1 MLIKMEAMFIPR
13 SLKRKETAKSDC
25 SRTFIRKRNLQAE
38 KFHLIDERSKDS
50 VPETEPRNTEI
61 STSTRR
67 PLDEPNLSE
76 EGNDHEEEEEEEEI
90 VSYSKKQRWP
100 TPGEPVCVVCGRY
113 GAYIVD
119 QTDKD
124 VCSLECKAR
133 HLKDVTAKKA
143 KELLNERSS
152 SCNQSLQGISIT
164 ETTTDSLDSMNSSTQ
179 MPMLLLDDGKS
190 KLYYKE
196 HPFITGVSLNQVDH
210 IRINLNIRVKG
221 EKVSKPIL
229 EFQHCQFTET
239 LNENLAQFGY
249 LTPTPVQMQVI
260 PSALSLRDVMACA
273 QTGSGKTAAFLLPMI
288 QIIFSEID
296 WELQNKKSINT
307 ESPRGLIMTPTREL
321 CMQIEK
327 QAKELMKGLPH
338 MKTALLVGGLPLPPQ
353 LHRLRSGVQIVVAT
367 PGRLQEIVA
376 QSGVD
381 LSCIKCFVLDE
392 VDVML
397 QMGFDCQVQD
407 IIDKLPARKQTL
419 MFSAT
424 IPSSIETMATKL
436 LINPVYTLVGS
447 PSAPTDSVKQVVL
460 WVEDKSKKKRLFSI
474 LQDSKHFRPPI
485 VVFVDSKMGADLLAE
500 AVREVCEIHCLP
512 MHGDK
517 LQSERSKTLES
528 FQAGDCPVLVCT
540 SLLGRGIDLPNV
552 SQVINFDMP
561 SSVEEYIHQVGR
573 AGRLGKTGWAL
584 TFINNTNKNVF
595 LGLVDSLQASGV
607 KLPQELLNSPY
618 LQQQRQRTKDTLRKR
633 KHKDTVTHENLM
645 DLIKKNSRR
654 KKAP

>member
-25 SRTFIRKRNLQAE
+25 SRTFIRKRNLQTE
-38 KFHLIDERSKDS
+38 KFQLIDERSKDS
-50 VPETEPRNTEI
+50 VQETEPRNTEI

-76 EGNDHEEEEEEEEI
+76 EGNDHEEEEEEI

-152 SCNQSLQGISIT
+152 SCNQSLHGISIT

-179 MPMLLLDDGKS
+179 MSMLLLDNGKS

-196 HPFITGVSLNQVDH
+196 HPFIRGLSLNQVDD

-221 EKVSKPIL
+221 EEVSKPIL

-288 QIIFSEID
+288 QIIYSEI
-296 WELQNKKSINT
+296 
-307 ESPRGLIMTPTREL
+307 
-321 CMQIEK
+321 
-327 QAKELMKGLPH
+327 
-338 MKTALLVGGLPLPPQ
+338 
-353 LHRLRSGVQIVVAT
+353 
-367 PGRLQEIVA
+367 GRL
-376 QSGVD
+376 D
-381 LSCIKCFVLDE
+381 FL
-392 VDVML
+392 
-397 QMGFDCQVQD
+397 
-407 IIDKLPARKQTL
+407 ARVYRA
-419 MFSAT
+419 AT
-424 IPSSIETMATKL
+424 I
-436 LINPVYTLVGS
+436 
-447 PSAPTDSVKQVVL
+447 
-460 WVEDKSKKKRLFSI
+460 
-474 LQDSKHFRPPI
+474 
-485 VVFVDSKMGADLLAE
+485 
-500 AVREVCEIHCLP
+500 
-512 MHGDK
+512 
-517 LQSERSKTLES
+517 
-528 FQAGDCPVLVCT
+528 
-540 SLLGRGIDLPNV
+540 
-552 SQVINFDMP
+552 
-561 SSVEEYIHQVGR
+561 
-573 AGRLGKTGWAL
+573 
-584 TFINNTNKNVF
+584 F
-595 LGLVDSLQASGV
+595 LH
-607 KLPQELLNSPY
+607 LPQTYMNF
-618 LQQQRQRTKDTLRKR
+618 
-633 KHKDTVTHENLM
+633 VV
-645 DLIKKNSRR
+645 
-654 KKAP
+654 

>member
-25 SRTFIRKRNLQAE
+25 SRTFIRKRNLQTE
-38 KFHLIDERSKDS
+38 KYQLIDERSKDS
-50 VPETEPRNTEI
+50 VQETEPRNTEI

-76 EGNDHEEEEEEEEI
+76 EGNDHEEEEEEEI

-152 SCNQSLQGISIT
+152 SCNQSLQGISVT

-179 MPMLLLDDGKS
+179 MSMFLLDDGKS

-196 HPFITGVSLNQVDH
+196 HPFITGLSLNQVDD

-221 EKVSKPIL
+221 EEVSKPIL

-288 QIIFSEID
+288 QIIYSEID

-307 ESPRGLIMTPTREL
+307 ESPRGLIMAPTREL

-381 LSCIKCFVLDE
+381 LSSIKCFVLDE

-424 IPSSIETMATKL
+424 IPSSIESMATKL

-447 PSAPTDSVKQVVL
+447 PSAPADSVKQVVL

-595 LGLVDSLQASGV
+595 LGLVDSLQPLGV

-645 DLIKKNSRR
+645 DLIKKNSRK

>member
-25 SRTFIRKRNLQAE
+25 SRTFIRKRNLQTE
-38 KFHLIDERSKDS
+38 KFQLIDERSKDS
-50 VPETEPRNTEI
+50 VQETEPRNTEI

-76 EGNDHEEEEEEEEI
+76 EGNDHEEEEEEI

-152 SCNQSLQGISIT
+152 SCNQSLQGISVT

-179 MPMLLLDDGKS
+179 MSMFLLDDGKS

-196 HPFITGVSLNQVDH
+196 HPFITGLSLNQVDD

-221 EKVSKPIL
+221 EEVSKPIL

-288 QIIFSEID
+288 QIIYSEID

-307 ESPRGLIMTPTREL
+307 ESPRGLIMAPTREL

-367 PGRLQEIVA
+367 PGRLQEIVS

-381 LSCIKCFVLDE
+381 LSSIKCFVLDE

-424 IPSSIETMATKL
+424 IPSSIESMATKL

-447 PSAPTDSVKQVVL
+447 PSAPADSVKQVVL

-595 LGLVDSLQASGV
+595 LGLVDSLQPLGV

-645 DLIKKNSRR
+645 DLIKKNSRK

>member
-1 MLIKMEAMFIPR
+1 LIKMEAMFIPR

-25 SRTFIRKRNLQAE
+25 SRTFIRKRNLQTE
-38 KFHLIDERSKDS
+38 KFQLIDERRKDS
-50 VPETEPRNTEI
+50 VQETEPRNTEI

-76 EGNDHEEEEEEEEI
+76 EGNDHEEEEEEI

-152 SCNQSLQGISIT
+152 SCNQSLQGISVT

-179 MPMLLLDDGKS
+179 MSMFLLDDGKS

-196 HPFITGVSLNQVDH
+196 HPFITGLSLNQVDD

-221 EKVSKPIL
+221 EEVSKPIL

-288 QIIFSEID
+288 QIIYSEID

-307 ESPRGLIMTPTREL
+307 ESPRGLIMAPTREL

-367 PGRLQEIVA
+367 PGRLQEIVS

-381 LSCIKCFVLDE
+381 LSSIKCFVLDE

-424 IPSSIETMATKL
+424 IPSSIESMATKL

-447 PSAPTDSVKQVVL
+447 PSAPADSVKQVVL

-552 SQVINFDMP
+552 SQVIN
-561 SSVEEYIHQVGR
+561 S
-573 AGRLGKTGWAL
+573 
-584 TFINNTNKNVF
+584 
-595 LGLVDSLQASGV
+595 
-607 KLPQELLNSPY
+607 
-618 LQQQRQRTKDTLRKR
+618 
-633 KHKDTVTHENLM
+633 HK
-645 DLIKKNSRR
+645 
-654 KKAP
+654 

>member
-25 SRTFIRKRNLQAE
+25 SRTFIRKRNLQTE
-38 KFHLIDERSKDS
+38 KFQLIDERSKDS
-50 VPETEPRNTEI
+50 VQETEPRNTEI

-76 EGNDHEEEEEEEEI
+76 EGNDHDEEEEEI

-152 SCNQSLQGISIT
+152 SCNQSLHGISIT

-179 MPMLLLDDGKS
+179 MSMLLLDNGKS

-196 HPFITGVSLNQVDH
+196 HPFIRGLSLNQVDD

-221 EKVSKPIL
+221 EEVSKPIL

-288 QIIFSEID
+288 QIIYSEI
-296 WELQNKKSINT
+296 
-307 ESPRGLIMTPTREL
+307 
-321 CMQIEK
+321 
-327 QAKELMKGLPH
+327 
-338 MKTALLVGGLPLPPQ
+338 
-353 LHRLRSGVQIVVAT
+353 
-367 PGRLQEIVA
+367 GRL
-376 QSGVD
+376 D
-381 LSCIKCFVLDE
+381 FL
-392 VDVML
+392 
-397 QMGFDCQVQD
+397 
-407 IIDKLPARKQTL
+407 ARVYRA
-419 MFSAT
+419 AT
-424 IPSSIETMATKL
+424 I
-436 LINPVYTLVGS
+436 
-447 PSAPTDSVKQVVL
+447 
-460 WVEDKSKKKRLFSI
+460 
-474 LQDSKHFRPPI
+474 
-485 VVFVDSKMGADLLAE
+485 
-500 AVREVCEIHCLP
+500 
-512 MHGDK
+512 
-517 LQSERSKTLES
+517 
-528 FQAGDCPVLVCT
+528 
-540 SLLGRGIDLPNV
+540 
-552 SQVINFDMP
+552 
-561 SSVEEYIHQVGR
+561 
-573 AGRLGKTGWAL
+573 
-584 TFINNTNKNVF
+584 F
-595 LGLVDSLQASGV
+595 LH
-607 KLPQELLNSPY
+607 LPQTYMNF
-618 LQQQRQRTKDTLRKR
+618 
-633 KHKDTVTHENLM
+633 VV
-645 DLIKKNSRR
+645 
-654 KKAP
+654 

>member
-25 SRTFIRKRNLQAE
+25 SRTFIRKRNLQTE
-38 KFHLIDERSKDS
+38 KFQLIDERSKDS
-50 VPETEPRNTEI
+50 VQETEPRNTEI

-67 PLDEPNLSE
+67 PLDEPNFSE
-76 EGNDHEEEEEEEEI
+76 EGNDHEEEEEEI

-152 SCNQSLQGISIT
+152 SCNQSLQGIFIT

-179 MPMLLLDDGKS
+179 MSMLLLDDGKS

-196 HPFITGVSLNQVDH
+196 HPFITGLSLNQVDD

-288 QIIFSEID
+288 QIIYSEID
-296 WELQNKKSINT
+296 WELQNKESINT
-307 ESPRGLIMTPTREL
+307 ESPRGLIMAPTREL

-381 LSCIKCFVLDE
+381 LSFIKCFVLDE

-407 IIDKLPARKQTL
+407 IIDKLPGRKQTL

-424 IPSSIETMATKL
+424 IPSSIESMATKL

-500 AVREVCEIHCLP
+500 AVCEVCEIHCLP

-573 AGRLGKTGWAL
+573 AGRLGKKGWAL

-595 LGLVDSLQASGV
+595 LGLVDSLQPLGV

>member
-25 SRTFIRKRNLQAE
+25 SRTFIRKRNLQTE
-38 KFHLIDERSKDS
+38 KFQLIDERSKDS
-50 VPETEPRNTEI
+50 VQETEPRNTEI

-76 EGNDHEEEEEEEEI
+76 EGNDHDEEEEEI

-152 SCNQSLQGISIT
+152 SCNQSLHGISIT

-179 MPMLLLDDGKS
+179 MSMLLLDDGKS

-196 HPFITGVSLNQVDH
+196 HPFITGLSLNQVDD

-221 EKVSKPIL
+221 EEVSKPIL

-288 QIIFSEID
+288 QIIYSEI
-296 WELQNKKSINT
+296 
-307 ESPRGLIMTPTREL
+307 
-321 CMQIEK
+321 
-327 QAKELMKGLPH
+327 
-338 MKTALLVGGLPLPPQ
+338 
-353 LHRLRSGVQIVVAT
+353 
-367 PGRLQEIVA
+367 GRL
-376 QSGVD
+376 D
-381 LSCIKCFVLDE
+381 FL
-392 VDVML
+392 
-397 QMGFDCQVQD
+397 
-407 IIDKLPARKQTL
+407 ARVYRA
-419 MFSAT
+419 AT
-424 IPSSIETMATKL
+424 I
-436 LINPVYTLVGS
+436 
-447 PSAPTDSVKQVVL
+447 
-460 WVEDKSKKKRLFSI
+460 
-474 LQDSKHFRPPI
+474 
-485 VVFVDSKMGADLLAE
+485 
-500 AVREVCEIHCLP
+500 
-512 MHGDK
+512 
-517 LQSERSKTLES
+517 
-528 FQAGDCPVLVCT
+528 
-540 SLLGRGIDLPNV
+540 
-552 SQVINFDMP
+552 
-561 SSVEEYIHQVGR
+561 
-573 AGRLGKTGWAL
+573 
-584 TFINNTNKNVF
+584 F
-595 LGLVDSLQASGV
+595 LH
-607 KLPQELLNSPY
+607 LPQTYMNF
-618 LQQQRQRTKDTLRKR
+618 
-633 KHKDTVTHENLM
+633 VV
-645 DLIKKNSRR
+645 
-654 KKAP
+654 

>member
-25 SRTFIRKRNLQAE
+25 SRTFIRKRNLQTE
-38 KFHLIDERSKDS
+38 KFQLIDERSKDS
-50 VPETEPRNTEI
+50 VQETEPRNTEI

-76 EGNDHEEEEEEEEI
+76 EGNDHEEEEEEI

-179 MPMLLLDDGKS
+179 MSMLLLDDGKS

-196 HPFITGVSLNQVDH
+196 HPFITGLSLNQVDD

-221 EKVSKPIL
+221 EEVSKPIL

-273 QTGSGKTAAFLLPMI
+273 QTSSGKTAAFLLPMI
-288 QIIFSEID
+288 QIIYSEI
-296 WELQNKKSINT
+296 
-307 ESPRGLIMTPTREL
+307 
-321 CMQIEK
+321 
-327 QAKELMKGLPH
+327 
-338 MKTALLVGGLPLPPQ
+338 
-353 LHRLRSGVQIVVAT
+353 
-367 PGRLQEIVA
+367 GRLDFLA
-376 QSGVD
+376 QVYRAA
-381 LSCIKCFVLDE
+381 
-392 VDVML
+392 
-397 QMGFDCQVQD
+397 
-407 IIDKLPARKQTL
+407 IIFLHLPQ
-419 MFSAT
+419 
-424 IPSSIETMATKL
+424 I
-436 LINPVYTLVGS
+436 Y
-447 PSAPTDSVKQVVL
+447 
-460 WVEDKSKKKRLFSI
+460 
-474 LQDSKHFRPPI
+474 
-485 VVFVDSKMGADLLAE
+485 
-500 AVREVCEIHCLP
+500 
-512 MHGDK
+512 
-517 LQSERSKTLES
+517 
-528 FQAGDCPVLVCT
+528 
-540 SLLGRGIDLPNV
+540 
-552 SQVINFDMP
+552 INF
-561 SSVEEYIHQVGR
+561 VV
-573 AGRLGKTGWAL
+573 
-584 TFINNTNKNVF
+584 
-595 LGLVDSLQASGV
+595 
-607 KLPQELLNSPY
+607 
-618 LQQQRQRTKDTLRKR
+618 
-633 KHKDTVTHENLM
+633 
-645 DLIKKNSRR
+645 
-654 KKAP
+654 

>member
-25 SRTFIRKRNLQAE
+25 SRTFIRKRNLQTE
-38 KFHLIDERSKDS
+38 NFQLIDERSKDS
-50 VPETEPRNTEI
+50 VQETEPRNTEI

-76 EGNDHEEEEEEEEI
+76 EGNDHEEEEEEI

-152 SCNQSLQGISIT
+152 SCNQSLQGIFIT

-179 MPMLLLDDGKS
+179 MSMLLLDDGKS

-196 HPFITGVSLNQVDH
+196 HPFITGLSLNQVDD

-288 QIIFSEID
+288 QIIYSEID
-296 WELQNKKSINT
+296 WELQNKESINT
-307 ESPRGLIMTPTREL
+307 ESPRGLIMAPTREL

-381 LSCIKCFVLDE
+381 LSFIKCFVLDE

-424 IPSSIETMATKL
+424 IPSSIESMATKL

-447 PSAPTDSVKQVVL
+447 PSAPTDSVKQVIL

-500 AVREVCEIHCLP
+500 AVCEVCEIHCLP

-573 AGRLGKTGWAL
+573 AGRLGKKGWAL

-595 LGLVDSLQASGV
+595 LGLVDSLQPLGV